1 MKKPTVALLLFFPVA
16 GCGRAA
22 APKAPAPP
30 PVLVTEVRTAD
41 MPVQLSAVGHVEPI
55 TTVAVK
61 PRVGGEIRE
70 VHFREGEDVA
80 EGALLFTLD
89 TRPFEA
95 DLKAAEANL
104 ERDRARLVAARA
116 DASRYRDL
124 VGKDY
129 VTRSQTDQA
138 VAAADALE
146 ATVKAG
152 EAAVESARL
161 NLSWARIRAPFSG
174 RTGGLLVHA
183 GSVVKAN
190 DDRTLVV
197 LVETRPIRV
206 AFTVPEKVLGDVRR
220 ARAAG
225 PVAVVATPPGKRDVP
240 GVASKGTLEFIDNV
254 IDQSTGTVVLKGLFP
269 NADGALWPGESVDVS
284 LTLGVERGALVVP
297 SASVQPGQKGPVV
310 WVVRADRTV
319 EARPVTVARS
329 TDRWAVLKEGVK
341 PGDSVVTDG
350 QIRLSPGT
358 RVEASTDDGYR
369 DGLAKPGPGGH
380 P

>member
-1 MKKPTVALLLFFPVA
+1 
-16 GCGRAA
+16 
-22 APKAPAPP
+22 
-30 PVLVTEVRTAD
+30 VTAVRTAD
-41 MPVQLSAVGHVEPI
+41 VPLQLWAVGHVESV
-55 TTVAVK
+55 TTVSVR

-70 VHFREGEDVA
+70 VHFREGDDVA

-89 TRPFEA
+89 TRPFES

-116 DASRYRDL
+116 DASRYREL

-129 VTRSQTDQA
+129 VTRSQTDQV

-146 ATVKAG
+146 ATVRSG
-152 EAAVESARL
+152 EAAVETARL

-190 DDRTLVV
+190 DDRALVV
-197 LVETRPIRV
+197 LVETRPVRV
-206 AFTVPEKVLGDVRR
+206 SFTVPEKVLADVRR

-225 PVAVVATPPGKRDVP
+225 PVAVRATPPEKRDAP
-240 GVASKGTLEFIDNV
+240 EAASSGTLEFIDNV
-254 IDQSTGTVVLKGLFP
+254 IDSTTGTVVLKGLFP
-269 NADGALWPGESVDVS
+269 NADRALWPGESVEVS

-297 SASVQPGQKGPVV
+297 SASVQPGQKGAIA
-310 WVVRADRTV
+310 WVVRPDGTV

-329 TDRWAVLKEGVK
+329 TDRWAVLSAGVK
-341 PGDSVVTDG
+341 PGESVVTDG
-350 QIRLSPGT
+350 QIRLSPGA
-358 RVEASTDDGYR
+358 RVEASPDEGYK
-369 DGLAKPGPGGH
+369 AGPGAPGGR